1 MFTFARNRC
10 SRSLGIGVHVR
21 SESVFTFSRNRCS
34 RSVGI
39 GVHVRSES
47 VFTFSR
53 NMQEALSKKESSTTR
68 EVIIEICLAD
78 YHTATARERVRIVG
92 SLSNWAFTRE
102 SAWDT
107 LVELVDR
114 EPMTPILKDSF
125 VLPVLREERKRP
137 SKSPRRPRKDER
149 DFRIFTAVNV
159 LTKYHGYSLTK
170 AYKAVAKVEKESSYQ
185 TIRSKY
191 RTFF

>member
-1 MFTFARNRC
+1 MDEKELLDLLLEDNLDPKMIDPTNDRER
-10 SRSLGIGVHVR
+10 RIV
-21 SESVFTFSRNRCS
+21 
-34 RSVGI
+34 
-39 GVHVRSES
+39 
-47 VFTFSR
+47 
-53 NMQEALSKKESSTTR
+53 EALSKKESSTTR

-137 SKSPRRPRKDER
+137 SKSSRRPRKDER

-170 AYKAVAKVEKESSYQ
+170 AYKAVAKAEKESSYQ

-191 RTFF
+191 RKMRDLQPFKRSKKPQ